1 MISNY
6 LIYFV
11 IGFIVTAIGALP
23 FGLVNLSVLNESIN
37 NRPKQAMLVAQG
49 ASLVEV
55 VYGII
60 AFLSGKILM
69 NFISNNP
76 IVKFSAVALIALTAV
91 FFLLKKEQKAKQRK
105 VNGSSIL
112 KGIILNLASVQVLI
126 YWIVA
131 MAVTLS
137 LYLSKFG
144 VENSWFIIAGIWP
157 GKMAVLWL
165 YKKLGEHV
173 NNRENRLY
181 RNMNQIIGGVL
192 IIVAFI
198 QIIKI

>member
-55 VYGII
+55 AYGII
-60 AFLSGKILM
+60 AFLSGKIMM

-76 IVKFSAVALIALTAV
+76 IVKFSAIALIVLTAI
-91 FFLLKKEQKAKQRK
+91 FFLLKKEGKVMQRK
-105 VNGSSIL
+105 VNGSSVL

-126 YWIVA
+126 YWVVA

-137 LYLSKFG
+137 LYLTKFG
-144 VENSWFIIAGIWP
+144 YENSWFIVAGIWP

-165 YKKLGEHV
+165 YKKLGERI
-173 NNRENRLY
+173 NNPENKLSRH
-181 RNMNQIIGGVL
+181 MNQIIGGVL
-192 IIVAFI
+192 MVVAFI

>member
-55 VYGII
+55 AYGII
-60 AFLSGKILM
+60 AFLSGKVLM
-69 NFISNNP
+69 SFISSNP

-91 FFLLKKEQKAKQRK
+91 FFLLKKEQKAKQQK
-105 VNGSSIL
+105 VNGSSFL

-137 LYLSKFG
+137 LYLTKFG
-144 VENSWFIIAGIWP
+144 YENSGFIVAGIWP

-165 YKKLGEHV
+165 YKNLGERI
-173 NNRENRLY
+173 NNPENKLLRH
-181 RNMNQIIGGVL
+181 MNQIIGGVL
-192 IIVAFI
+192 MVVAFV

>member
-1 MISNY
+1 MTNNY
-6 LIYFV
+6 LIYFF

-37 NRPKQAMLVAQG
+37 QRSKQALKIAYG

-55 VYGII
+55 AYGII
-60 AFLSGKILM
+60 AFFAGSLLM

-76 IVKFSAVALIALTAV
+76 IMKGTAIGLITVTAI
-91 FFLLKKEQKAKQRK
+91 FFLLKKEHQVKQNELKA
-105 VNGSSIL
+105 NDFL
-112 KGIILNLASVQVLI
+112 KGIILNLLSVQVLI

-131 MAVTLS
+131 ITVTLS
-137 LYLSKFG
+137 LYLSRFG
-144 VENSWFIIAGIWP
+144 SENSWFILVGIWP
-157 GKMAVLWL
+157 GKMFVLWL
-165 YKKLGEHV
+165 YKKLGERF
-173 NNRENRLY
+173 NNPGNRLS

-192 IIVAFI
+192 LIVAFI